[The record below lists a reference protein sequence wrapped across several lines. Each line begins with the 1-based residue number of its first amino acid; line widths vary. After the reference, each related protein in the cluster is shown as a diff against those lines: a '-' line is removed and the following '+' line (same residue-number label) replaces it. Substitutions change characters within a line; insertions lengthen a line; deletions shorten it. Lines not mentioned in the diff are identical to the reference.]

1 LLPRSAE
8 AGAREAA
15 IFIKELDD
23 PPNEEPSESVR
34 TKSSAIGERA
44 DISLAD
50 AIFLMIAVE
59 D

>member
-23 PPNEEPSESVR
+23 PPNEDPSERVR
-34 TKSSAIGERA
+34 AKPSAIGERA
-44 DISLAD
+44 ATSSAE
-50 AIFLMIAVE
+50 AIFLMIAME